1 MENPPTEELLKKMLE
16 LEQSQDHLKQEMS
29 RLTELRQ
36 LSHPMLPRRPLRKE
50 NRIQGSMNLRAGV
63 AGSAGKFTN
72 EQYFN
77 ILQSMAQ
84 SVHVLDVNTR
94 IIFW

>member
-1 MENPPTEELLKKMLE
+1 M
-16 LEQSQDHLKQEMS
+16 QEMS

-36 LSHPMLPRRPLRKE
+36 PSRSNIGEGAPAWRKSLF
-50 NRIQGSMNLRAGV
+50 QDPTNLRP
-63 AGSAGKFTN
+63 SAWKFTDK
-72 EQYFN
+72 QYLN

-84 SVHVLDVNTR
+84 SVHAFDLKMR